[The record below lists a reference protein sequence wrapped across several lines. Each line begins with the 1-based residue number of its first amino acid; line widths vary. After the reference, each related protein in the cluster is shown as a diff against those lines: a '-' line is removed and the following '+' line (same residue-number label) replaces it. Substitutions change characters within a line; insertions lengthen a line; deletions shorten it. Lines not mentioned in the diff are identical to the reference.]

1 MFLLRPPAV
10 YRPQG
15 DSALL
20 GRALLRAAP
29 APGAQVLDVCTGTG
43 VIAVVAAR
51 LGAARV
57 HAVDISA
64 PAVFAAYCNARL
76 RRLPVTTERGD
87 FLARTAGRRYDVVTA
102 NPPYVPT
109 PPDGRRRSRRS
120 TAWNAGEDGRACVDR
135 LCAAAPR
142 LLRENGMLLLVH
154 SSLCGTDTTLR
165 LLRGVGLRPSVVAR
179 QVQPFG
185 PVLLERAAW
194 LEERGLIDRGQRT
207 EELVVIRADK
217 PAC

>member
-15 DSALL
+15 DSELL

-43 VIAVVAAR
+43 VIAIAAAR

-64 PAVFAAYCNARL
+64 SAVLATSCNAWL
-76 RRLPVTTERGD
+76 RRLPVRAERGD
-87 FLARTAGRRYDVVTA
+87 FLARAAGRRYDVVTA

-109 PPDGRRRSRRS
+109 PPSGWRHRRRSA
-120 TAWNAGEDGRACVDR
+120 AWDAGEDGRACLDR

-142 LLRENGMLLLVH
+142 LLRENGMMLLVH
-154 SSLCGTDTTLR
+154 SALCGTETTLR
-165 LLRGVGLRPSVVAR
+165 RLREAGLRPSVVDR

-185 PVLLERAAW
+185 PVMTERAPW
-194 LEERGLIDRGQRT
+194 LEERGLIEPGQRT
-207 EELVVIRADK
+207 EELVVIRADR
-217 PAC
+217 